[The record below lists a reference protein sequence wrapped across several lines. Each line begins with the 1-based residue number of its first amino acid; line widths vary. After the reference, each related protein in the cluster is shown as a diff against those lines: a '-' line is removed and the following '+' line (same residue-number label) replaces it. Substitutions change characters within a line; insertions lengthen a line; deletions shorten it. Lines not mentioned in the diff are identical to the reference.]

1 MMPRHA
7 LDYAGVSGLCLVI
20 HNLVMIAANG
30 LGLML
35 PLAVLASYMVV
46 VISGYALHSR
56 ISFRREMSLAT
67 FLRYAVAMSVN
78 IPLTMATTWLW
89 LGPAGLQMHW
99 AAPLASLCTL
109 ATNYL
114 LSRWAISRP
123 ISAQEQ

>member
-7 LDYAGVSGLCLVI
+7 LDYAGVSGLCLLL
-20 HNLVMIAANG
+20 HNLVMIAADS

-35 PLAVLASYMVV
+35 PLAVLASYMIVV
-46 VISGYALHSR
+46 VSGYALHSR

-99 AAPLASLCTL
+99 AAPLATLCTL
-109 ATNYL
+109 AINYL

-123 ISAQEQ
+123 ISAQGQ